1 MKITAVII
9 TKNEEP
15 NIGRC
20 LDSLQ
25 DVADEIIVVDALS
38 TDKTEAICWQYP
50 NMVFVSREWAG
61 YAASKNHGN
70 SLAQHPYIL
79 SIDADEVLSENL
91 RLEIQAE
98 KLSLRGTS
106 PTARNEVEL
115 RGVYS
120 MPRLNHI
127 GQKPI
132 RFSGW
137 YPDRKIRLFPKAK
150 TQWTGDFVHERLEFQ
165 GEVKPFKSNLLHYT
179 YSSFT
184 QYDNKM
190 RNYGTLGA
198 KDMFSKGKHLSWGFM
213 VLKVFFKFFSVYV
226 LKLGV
231 LDGLEGLNIAYES
244 AKTIYWK
251 YAVLQELYKN
261 KAMNDNEVAQN
272 STSKS

>member
-38 TDKTEAICWQYP
+38 TDKTEAICRQYP

-61 YAASKNHGN
+61 YASSKNYGN
-70 SLAQHPYIL
+70 GLAQHPYIL
-79 SIDADEVLSENL
+79 SIDADEVLSEKL
-91 RLEIQAE
+91 RFEIQE
-98 KLSLRGTS
+98 QKLSSRDTKQLRG
-106 PTARNEVEL
+106 A
-115 RGVYS
+115 YS

-127 GQKPI
+127 GQKAI

-137 YPDRKIRLFPKAK
+137 YPDRKIRLFPTAE
-150 TQWTGDFVHERLEFQ
+150 THWTGNFVHERLEYK
-165 GEVKPFKSNLLHYT
+165 GEVTPLKSDLLHYT
-179 YSSFT
+179 YSSFS

-198 KDMFSKGKHLSWGFM
+198 KDMFSRGKHLSWGFM
-213 VLKVFFKFFSVYV
+213 ILKVFFKFFSVYI
-226 LKLGV
+226 LKLGI

-251 YAVLQELYKN
+251 YDVLRMLYKN
-261 KAMNDNEVAQN
+261 KVMKDNESAQN
-272 STSKS
+272 V

>member
-1 MKITAVII
+1 MQITAVII

-38 TDKTEAICWQYP
+38 TDKTEAICQQYP
-50 NMVFVSREWAG
+50 NIVFVSREWAG
-61 YAASKNHGN
+61 YAASKNYGN

-91 RLEIQAE
+91 KLELLKAKPI
-98 KLSLRGTS
+98 LRG
-106 PTARNEVEL
+106 
-115 RGVYS
+115 GYS

-127 GQKPI
+127 GQKAI

-137 YPDRKIRLFPKAK
+137 YPDRKIRLFPKAE
-150 TQWTGDFVHERLEFQ
+150 THWTGNFVHERLEYK
-165 GEVKPFKSNLLHYT
+165 GEVTPFKSDLLHYT

-198 KDMFSKGKHLSWGFM
+198 KDMFSKGKHLSFGFM
-213 VLKVFFKFFSVYV
+213 VLKVIFKFFSVYI
-226 LKLGV
+226 LKLGI
-231 LDGLEGLNIAYES
+231 LDGLEGINIAYES

-251 YAVLQELYKN
+251 YDVLQELYKN
-261 KAMNDNEVAQN
+261 KAMKDNEVAQN
-272 STSKS
+272 VTSKSK